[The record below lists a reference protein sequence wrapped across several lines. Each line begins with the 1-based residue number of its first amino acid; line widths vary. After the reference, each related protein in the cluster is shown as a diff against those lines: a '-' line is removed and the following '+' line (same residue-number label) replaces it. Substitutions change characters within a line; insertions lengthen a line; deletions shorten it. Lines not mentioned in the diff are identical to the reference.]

1 MYAKE
6 VQMKDLFDQVSYQ
19 CSKAVISKYST
30 SFSLGVRLLHHDYIN
45 PIRSIYGYVRFA
57 DEIVDSFHEYH
68 KKELLEGFIK
78 DTELAIQNGISL
90 NPILNSFQHTVNK
103 YEIDRELI
111 DAFNRSMAMDLEKTN
126 YKSDEFKDYLY
137 GSSEVVGLM
146 CLKVFCEGNNEL
158 YDALNQS
165 ARKLGSAFQKVNFMR
180 DFEHDFQYLGRYYF
194 PELSDAG
201 FNETTKRNIEK
212 SIEREFEEGFEGVL
226 KLPKRAR
233 FGVYLVYIYYQR
245 LFNKIKRL
253 PAENVLQSRVRI
265 SNSQKFF
272 LLAKSYVRHSLNMI

>member
-1 MYAKE
+1 MVKQSHAQRKRG
-6 VQMKDLFDQVSYQ
+6 
-19 CSKAVISKYST
+19 AI
-30 SFSLGVRLLHHDYIN
+30 LGYN
-45 PIRSIYGYVRFA
+45 RFA
-57 DEIVDSFHEYH
+57 TLV
-68 KKELLEGFIK
+68 
-78 DTELAIQNGISL
+78 
-90 NPILNSFQHTVNK
+90 
-103 YEIDRELI
+103 
-111 DAFNRSMAMDLEKTN
+111 
-126 YKSDEFKDYLY
+126 
-137 GSSEVVGLM
+137 
-146 CLKVFCEGNNEL
+146 
-158 YDALNQS
+158 
-165 ARKLGSAFQKVNFMR
+165 
-180 DFEHDFQYLGRYYF
+180 RYYF